1 VGSVESVGGSP
12 STKEEGARERGG
24 HGKRLKGGIAI
35 AHFSSTNLANP
46 IALARL

>member
-1 VGSVESVGGSP
+1 MGSVESVGGSP

-24 HGKRLKGGIAI
+24 HGKRLKGGIA
-35 AHFSSTNLANP
+35 AANLANP